1 MKLLLIVLLV
11 GIVLSLAWGGVAL
24 LRGGPAD
31 TRLVRSLTLRIGLSI
46 GLFMLLILGALCG
59 WWRPHHL

>member
-1 MKLLLIVLLV
+1 MKWLLIVLLV
-11 GIVLSLAWGGVAL
+11 CIVLSLAWGLTAL
-24 LRGGPAD
+24 LRGEPAG

-46 GLFMLLILGALCG
+46 GLFMLLILGAVFG